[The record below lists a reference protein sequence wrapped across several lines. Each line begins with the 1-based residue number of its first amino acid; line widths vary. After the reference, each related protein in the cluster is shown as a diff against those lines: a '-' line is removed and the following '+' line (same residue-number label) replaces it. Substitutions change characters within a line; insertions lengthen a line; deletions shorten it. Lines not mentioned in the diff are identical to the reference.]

1 MMSQQFCA
9 VVVQCGVEAG
19 INYLLR
25 VSMLNLHLRTAIIHC
40 VLPIVLGGLL
50 YILFRSTHLRMFE
63 WVSEFGFDNI
73 IFSVRGS
80 IGEFKNSVPKWIY
93 FSLPD
98 GLWVY
103 SFTSALLIIWRKN
116 RRQARLWILVP
127 FTLGVIIEI
136 LQLFHLFPGTFDI
149 LDLIFSITF
158 FALSVQVFRSKKTI

>member
-1 MMSQQFCA
+1 
-9 VVVQCGVEAG
+9 
-19 INYLLR
+19 
-25 VSMLNLHLRTAIIHC
+25 MLNLHLRTVIIHC
-40 VLPIVLGGLL
+40 VLPIALGGLL
-50 YILFRSTHLRMFE
+50 YILFRSTNLRMFD
-63 WVSEFGFDNI
+63 WVSAFGFDKI
-73 IFSVRGS
+73 IFNVRSS

-136 LQLFHLFPGTFDI
+136 LQLFHLFLGTFDI

-158 FALSVQVFRSKKTI
+158 FALSVQVFRSKKQYETKN